1 MKRSAEAT
9 QLELGLAGR
18 VCWSELPEAC
28 RAQATELLGQL
39 LRTVAQAEPD
49 GEEAGD
55 ER

>member
-1 MKRSAEAT
+1 MRRRGEAI

-18 VCWSELPEAC
+18 VCWSELPEVC
-28 RAQATELLGQL
+28 RAQAAELLGQL
-39 LRTVAQAEPD
+39 LRMVAQVEPA